1 VLRRGSLVYLD
12 SSAIVKLALVEA
24 ESAALASFLGSY
36 PDRTTSMLARVEV
49 IRAVRGADPL
59 AVPLA
64 RRALES
70 TRMLEFDDAVVAL
83 AAEIEPSPLRSLDA
97 IHVASALLLQP
108 DLDVLVSYDRRVL
121 EAARAAGIPTATPS

>member
-1 VLRRGSLVYLD
+1 
-12 SSAIVKLALVEA
+12 
-24 ESAALASFLGSY
+24 
-36 PDRTTSMLARVEV
+36 
-49 IRAVRGADPL
+49 
-59 AVPLA
+59 
-64 RRALES
+64 
-70 TRMLEFDDAVVAL
+70 MLEFDDAVVAL